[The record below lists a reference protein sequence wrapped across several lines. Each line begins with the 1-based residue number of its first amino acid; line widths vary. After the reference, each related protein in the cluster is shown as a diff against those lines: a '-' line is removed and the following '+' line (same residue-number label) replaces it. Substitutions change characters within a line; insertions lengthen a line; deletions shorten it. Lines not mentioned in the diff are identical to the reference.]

1 MLNLNE
7 NFNDNCSL
15 HTAAPRP
22 ILERLV
28 NRHRDFTEPLP
39 VRVAMGTYNING
51 GKHFRSIV
59 YKNVSLSDWIYAH
72 RQNGKRGE
80 LGKMVPLATT
90 FILIHPRQ
98 TTRAT
103 ISGSTYTPS
112 ASRRWSTS
120 TPRTS

>member
-1 MLNLNE
+1 MSCPLPARL
-7 NFNDNCSL
+7 F

-39 VRVAMGTYNING
+39 LRVAMGTYNING

-72 RQNGKRGE
+72 RQNGKKGE
-80 LGKMVPLATT
+80 LGKMRPLATMFT
-90 FILIHPRQ
+90 
-98 TTRAT
+98 
-103 ISGSTYTPS
+103 
-112 ASRRWSTS
+112 
-120 TPRTS
+120 

>member
-1 MLNLNE
+1 MYGLLLNLNE

-39 VRVAMGTYNING
+39 LRVAMGTYNING

-72 RQNGKRGE
+72 RQNGKREE
-80 LGKMVPLATT
+80 LEKKW
-90 FILIHPRQ
+90 FRWPR
-98 TTRAT
+98 RLFSS
-103 ISGSTYTPS
+103 IRD
-112 ASRRWSTS
+112 RRQE
-120 TPRTS
+120 RR